1 MAEGR
6 TVGMKLTDSI
16 HKVCG
21 VGVKKAAA
29 FARLGIATVYD
40 LLTYYPRA
48 YEDQSRIT
56 PIARLRPGERATVLG
71 TIQQVTERQTRR
83 RGCTVLTALIGDGTG
98 YAQALWFNQG
108 FLKAK
113 LRAGR
118 RIFLTGKAE
127 YAYNGGGQLALSQ
140 MTSFEVL
147 GARDTADAH
156 LGILPVYAAT
166 EGLTQKNLREMM
178 EYALLHTSDELTET
192 LPSRIRQEYGLIGR
206 ADAFRHIHFPK
217 REEELRAARRRLAF
231 EELYLIQCG
240 LLALKK
246 RTAEEQEGIAHRAN
260 GDLAAR
266 ARAALPFT
274 LTDDQKKVWGEIVR
288 DMESP
293 LPMRRLVQGDVG
305 SGKTAIALLA
315 LAKTVES
322 GYQGALMAPTEIL
335 ARQHYDRLQELLM
348 PLGVRVGFLTG
359 HSTKRARAEIGAALA
374 AQTVDIVVGTHA
386 LLEDHVAFAALGL
399 VVTDEQHRFGVAQRA
414 ALEKKSAVTPDV
426 LVMTATPIPRTMTL
440 TVYGDLDVSRI
451 EHLPPGRRPIRT
463 FLRDETARE
472 KIYAFVRKEI
482 ESGRQA
488 YVVCPLITASEEG
501 ALPSAEEV
509 YEELAHGIFHGIP
522 CGLLHGRLKSAEKEA
537 VMNDFYA
544 DKIKLLVSTTVI
556 EVGVNV
562 PNASI
567 LVVEHAERFGLA
579 QLHQLRGRVG
589 RGDHA
594 SYCILIAGRS
604 VAAQERLKVIAQTG
618 DGFRLAE
625 EDLRLRGP
633 GQFFGA
639 MQHGLGDLKIADVL
653 ADMDLLLLARRAALA
668 TVDDPEALA
677 FVLPA
682 LMRQYRQQFVRMREV

>member
-1 MAEGR
+1 MN
-6 TVGMKLTDSI
+6 LSDSI
-16 HKVCG
+16 SKVRG

-29 FARLGIATVYD
+29 FMRLGIQTVYD

-48 YEDQSRIT
+48 YEDQSRT
-56 PIARLRPGERATVLG
+56 MPIARLRAGERATVLG
-71 TIQQVTERQTRR
+71 VIQSVTEKQTRR
-83 RGCTVLTALIGDGTG
+83 RGFTVLTALVGDGTG
-98 YAQALWFNQG
+98 YVQALWFNQR

-113 LRAGR
+113 LHEGQ

-127 YAYNGGGQLALSQ
+127 YAYNGGGQLAISNIS
-140 MTSFEVL
+140 SFEML
-147 GARDTADAH
+147 GAHETVDAH
-156 LGILPVYAAT
+156 LGILPIYGAT
-166 EGLTQKNLREMM
+166 EGLTQKQLRQMVA
-178 EYALLHTSDELTET
+178 YALTQAEGELSET
-192 LPSRIRQEYGLIGR
+192 LPQRIREEYRLVGR
-206 ADAFRHIHFPK
+206 AAAFHHIHFPK

-260 GDLAAR
+260 GDLVVQVL
-266 ARAALPFT
+266 AALPFD
-274 LTDDQKKVWGEIVR
+274 LTEDQKKVWEEIAR

-315 LAKTVES
+315 LVKTVER
-322 GYQGALMAPTEIL
+322 GCQGALMAPTEIL
-335 ARQHYDRLQELLM
+335 AHQHYDYLSGLLT

-359 HSTKRARAEIGAALA
+359 HLSKKERTAMAAALA
-374 AQTVDIVVGTHA
+374 AHEVDIVVGTHA
-386 LLEDHVAFAALGL
+386 LIQEYVGFDALGL
-399 VVTDEQHRFGVAQRA
+399 VVTDEQHRFGVAQRS

-451 EHLPPGRRPIRT
+451 ENMPPGRRPIRT

-472 KIYAFVRKEI
+472 KIYTFVRKEI

-488 YVVCPLITASEEG
+488 YVVCPLIEASEEG
-501 ALPSAEEV
+501 DLPSVEEV
-509 YEELAHGIFHGIP
+509 YEELAHGIFHGIS
-522 CGLLHGRLKSAEKEA
+522 CGLLHGRMKSAEKEA
-537 VMNDFYA
+537 VMEGFYA
-544 DKIKLLVSTTVI
+544 NKIKLLVSTTVI

-589 RGDHA
+589 RGSHA

-604 VAAQERLKVIAQTG
+604 ASSQERLQIIERTN
-618 DGFRLAE
+618 DGFQLAE

-639 MQHGLGDLKIADVL
+639 MQHGLGDLRIADVL
-653 ADMDLLLLARRAALA
+653 ADMDLLLLARRAAITTL
-668 TVDDPEALA
+668 DDPAA
-677 FVLPA
+677 RSFVLPT
-682 LMRQYRQQFVRMREV
+682 LMRQYRAQFEHIREV

>member
-1 MAEGR
+1 MN
-6 TVGMKLTDSI
+6 LSDSI
-16 HKVCG
+16 SKVRG

-29 FARLGIATVYD
+29 FMRLGIQTVYD

-48 YEDQSRIT
+48 YEDQSRTT
-56 PIARLRPGERATVLG
+56 PIIRLRAGERATVLG
-71 TIQQVTERQTRR
+71 VIQSVTEKRTRR
-83 RGCTVLTALIGDGTG
+83 RGFTVLTALVGDGTG
-98 YAQALWFNQG
+98 YVQALWFNQR

-113 LRAGR
+113 LREGQ

-127 YAYNGGGQLALSQ
+127 YAYNGGGQLAISNIS
-140 MTSFEVL
+140 SFEML
-147 GARDTADAH
+147 GAHETVDAH
-156 LGILPVYAAT
+156 LGILPIYGAT
-166 EGLTQKNLREMM
+166 EGLTQKQLRQMVA
-178 EYALLHTSDELTET
+178 YALTQAEGELSET
-192 LPSRIRQEYGLIGR
+192 LPQRIREEYRLVGR
-206 ADAFRHIHFPK
+206 AAAFHHIHFPK

-260 GDLAAR
+260 GDLVVQVL
-266 ARAALPFT
+266 AALPFD
-274 LTDDQKKVWGEIVR
+274 LTEDQKKVWEEIAR

-315 LAKTVES
+315 LVKTVER
-322 GYQGALMAPTEIL
+322 GCQGALMAPTEIL
-335 ARQHYDRLQELLM
+335 AHQHYDYLSGLLT

-359 HSTKRARAEIGAALA
+359 HLSKKERTAMTAALA
-374 AQTVDIVVGTHA
+374 AHEVDIVVGTHA
-386 LLEDHVAFAALGL
+386 LIQEYVGFDALGL
-399 VVTDEQHRFGVAQRA
+399 VVTDEQHRFGVAQRS

-451 EHLPPGRRPIRT
+451 ENMPPGRRPIRT

-488 YVVCPLITASEEG
+488 YVVCPLIEASEEG
-501 ALPSAEEV
+501 DLPSVEEV
-509 YEELAHGIFHGIP
+509 YEELAHGIFHGIS
-522 CGLLHGRLKSAEKEA
+522 CGLLHGRMKSAEKEA
-537 VMNDFYA
+537 VMEGFYA
-544 DKIKLLVSTTVI
+544 NKIKLLVSTTVI

-589 RGDHA
+589 RGSHA

-604 VAAQERLKVIAQTG
+604 ASSQERLQIIERTN
-618 DGFRLAE
+618 DGFQLAE

-639 MQHGLGDLKIADVL
+639 MQHGLGDLRIADVL
-653 ADMDLLLLARRAALA
+653 ADMDLLLLARRAAITTL
-668 TVDDPEALA
+668 DDPAA
-677 FVLPA
+677 RSFVLPT
-682 LMRQYRQQFVRMREV
+682 LMRQYRAQFEHIREV

>member
-1 MAEGR
+1 
-6 TVGMKLTDSI
+6 MKLSDSI
-16 HKVCG
+16 NKVRG

-29 FARLGIATVYD
+29 FARLGIQTVYD

-48 YEDQSRIT
+48 YEDQSRVT
-56 PIARLRPGERATVLG
+56 PIARLRAGERATVLAV
-71 TIQQVTERQTRR
+71 IQQVQERQGRR
-83 RGCTVLTALIGDGTG
+83 RGFTILTVLLGDETG
-98 YAQALWFNQG
+98 YAQAVWFNQR
-108 FLKAK
+108 FLKTK
-113 LRAGR
+113 LHEGR
-118 RIFLTGKAE
+118 RILLTGKAE
-127 YAYNGGGQLALSQ
+127 YAYKGGGQLALTNI
-140 MTSFEVL
+140 TSFELL
-147 GARDTADAH
+147 GAEEDAGEH

-166 EGLTQKNLREMM
+166 EGLTQKQLRTMM
-178 EYALLHTSDELTET
+178 EYALTQTVDELEEN
-192 LPSRIRQEYGLIGR
+192 LPQRVREEYRLIGR
-206 ADAFRHIHFPK
+206 RRAFQHIHFPK
-217 REEELRAARRRLAF
+217 QEEELRTARRRLAF

-246 RTAEEQEGIAHRAN
+246 RTAEEQEGIAH
-260 GDLAAR
+260 AADGTLVER
-266 ARAALPFT
+266 VRAALPFT
-274 LTDDQKKVWGEIVR
+274 LTGDQEQVWGEISR

-305 SGKTAIALLA
+305 SGKTAVALLA
-315 LAKTVES
+315 LVKTVES
-322 GYQGALMAPTEIL
+322 GHQGAMMAPTEIL
-335 ARQHYDRLQELLM
+335 ARQHYDYLRELLT
-348 PLGVRVGFLTG
+348 PLGVRVGFLSG
-359 HSTKRARAEIGAALA
+359 RLTKKERMAMDASLA
-374 AQTVDIVVGTHA
+374 VHDVDIAVGTHA
-386 LLEDHVAFAALGL
+386 LIQDHVAFAALGL

-451 EHLPPGRRPIRT
+451 EHLPPGRQPIRT
-463 FLRDETARE
+463 FLRDETARA
-472 KIYAFVRKEI
+472 KIYAFVRREI

-488 YVVCPLITASEEG
+488 YVVCPLIEASEEMD
-501 ALPSAEEV
+501 LPSAEDV
-509 YEELAHGIFHGIP
+509 YEELAHGIFRGIP
-522 CGLLHGRLKSAEKEA
+522 CGLLHGRMKSAEKEA
-537 VMNDFYA
+537 VMTNFYA
-544 DKIKLLVSTTVI
+544 NRVKLLVSTTVI

-567 LVVEHAERFGLA
+567 LVVEHAERFGLS

-589 RGDHA
+589 RGSHA

-604 VAAQERLKVIAQTG
+604 AASQERLQVIEQTS

-668 TVDDPEALA
+668 TMDDPAALS
-677 FVLPA
+677 FVLPT
-682 LMRQYRQQFVRMREV
+682 LMRQYRERFEHMREV

>member
-1 MAEGR
+1 MN
-6 TVGMKLTDSI
+6 LSDSI
-16 HKVCG
+16 SKVRG
-21 VGVKKAAA
+21 VGVKKAAS
-29 FARLGIATVYD
+29 FMRLGIQTVYD

-48 YEDQSRIT
+48 YEDQSRTT
-56 PIARLRPGERATVLG
+56 PIARLRAGERATVLG
-71 TIQQVTERQTRR
+71 VIQSVTEKQTRR
-83 RGCTVLTALIGDGTG
+83 RGFTVLTALVGDGTG
-98 YAQALWFNQG
+98 YVQALWFNQR

-113 LRAGR
+113 LREGQ

-127 YAYNGGGQLALSQ
+127 YAYNGGGQLAISNIS
-140 MTSFEVL
+140 SFEML
-147 GARDTADAH
+147 GAHETVDAH
-156 LGILPVYAAT
+156 LGILPIYGAT
-166 EGLTQKNLREMM
+166 EGLTQKQLRQMVA
-178 EYALLHTSDELTET
+178 YALTQAEGELSET
-192 LPSRIRQEYGLIGR
+192 LPQRIREEYRLVGR
-206 ADAFRHIHFPK
+206 AAAFHHIHFPK

-260 GDLAAR
+260 GDLVVQVL
-266 ARAALPFT
+266 AALPFD
-274 LTDDQKKVWGEIVR
+274 LTEDQKKVWEEIAR

-315 LAKTVES
+315 LVKTVER
-322 GYQGALMAPTEIL
+322 GCQGALMAPTEIL
-335 ARQHYDRLQELLM
+335 AHQHYDYLSGLLT

-359 HSTKRARAEIGAALA
+359 HLSKKERTAMAAALA
-374 AQTVDIVVGTHA
+374 AHEVDIVVGTHA
-386 LLEDHVAFAALGL
+386 LIQEYVGFDALGL
-399 VVTDEQHRFGVAQRA
+399 VVTDEQHRFGVAQRS

-451 EHLPPGRRPIRT
+451 ENMPPGRRPIRT

-488 YVVCPLITASEEG
+488 YVVCPLIEASEEG
-501 ALPSAEEV
+501 DLPSVEEV
-509 YEELAHGIFHGIP
+509 YEELAHGIFHGIS
-522 CGLLHGRLKSAEKEA
+522 CGLLHGRMKSAEKEA
-537 VMNDFYA
+537 VMEGFYA
-544 DKIKLLVSTTVI
+544 NKIKLLVSTTVI

-589 RGDHA
+589 RGSHA

-604 VAAQERLKVIAQTG
+604 ASSQERLQIIERTN
-618 DGFRLAE
+618 DGFQLAE

-639 MQHGLGDLKIADVL
+639 MQHGLGDLRIADVL
-653 ADMDLLLLARRAALA
+653 ADMDLLLLARRAAITTL
-668 TVDDPEALA
+668 DDPAA
-677 FVLPA
+677 RSFVLPT
-682 LMRQYRQQFVRMREV
+682 LMRQYRAQFEHIREV

>member
-1 MAEGR
+1 
-6 TVGMKLTDSI
+6 MKLSDSI
-16 HKVCG
+16 NKVRG

-29 FARLGIATVYD
+29 FARIGIQTVYD
-40 LLTYYPRA
+40 LLTYYPRT

-56 PIARLRPGERATVLG
+56 PVAELRAGERATVLG
-71 TIQQVTERQTRR
+71 VIQTVTEKQTRR
-83 RGCTVLTALIGDGTG
+83 RGFTVLTALVGDGTG
-98 YAQALWFNQG
+98 YAQAVWFNQR
-108 FLKAK
+108 FLKTK
-113 LRAGR
+113 LRTGR
-118 RIFLTGKAE
+118 RILLTGKAE
-127 YAYNGGGQLALSQ
+127 YAYNGGGQLALSPI
-140 MTSFEVL
+140 TSFEIL
-147 GARDTADAH
+147 DAQEPAEEH

-166 EGLTQKNLREMM
+166 EGLTQKQLRQMVA
-178 EYALLHTSDELTET
+178 YALAQTEGELAET
-192 LPSRIRQEYGLIGR
+192 LPQRIREECRLIGR
-206 ADAFRHIHFPK
+206 TAAFRRIHFPK
-217 REEELRAARRRLAF
+217 QEEELHAARRRLAF

-246 RTAEEQEGIAHRAN
+246 RTAEQQEGIAHREN
-260 GDLAAR
+260 GMLVVR
-266 ARAALPFT
+266 VLAALPFE
-274 LTDDQKKVWGEIVR
+274 LTTDQARVWAEITH
-288 DMESP
+288 DMESS

-315 LAKTVES
+315 LVKTVEN
-322 GYQGALMAPTEIL
+322 GCQGALMAPTEIL
-335 ARQHYDRLQELLM
+335 ARQHYDALQGLLA
-348 PLGVRVGFLTG
+348 PLGVRVGFLSG
-359 HSTKRARAEIGAALA
+359 RLTKKERTEIAAALA
-374 AQTVDIVVGTHA
+374 AHEVDIAIGTHA
-386 LLEDHVAFAALGL
+386 LIQEHVVFDALGL
-399 VVTDEQHRFGVAQRA
+399 VVTDEQHRFGVAQRS
-414 ALEKKSAVTPDV
+414 ALEKKSAVIPDV

-488 YVVCPLITASEEG
+488 YVVCPLIEASEESD
-501 ALPSAEEV
+501 LPSAEEV
-509 YEELAHGIFHGIP
+509 HEELSHGIFRGIP
-522 CGLLHGRLKSAEKEA
+522 CGLLHGRMKSADKEA
-537 VMNDFYA
+537 VMEGFYA
-544 DKIKLLVSTTVI
+544 DRIKLLVSTTVI

-589 RGDHA
+589 RGSHA
-594 SYCILIAGRS
+594 SYCILIAGRRAS
-604 VAAQERLKVIAQTG
+604 SQERLKVIEQTS

-639 MQHGLGDLKIADVL
+639 MQHGLGDLRIADVL

-668 TVDDPEALA
+668 TLDDPAALS
-677 FVLPA
+677 FVLPT
-682 LMRQYRQQFVRMREV
+682 LMRQYREQFEHMREI

>member
-1 MAEGR
+1 MH
-6 TVGMKLTDSI
+6 LTDSI
-16 HKVCG
+16 NKVRG

-29 FARLGIATVYD
+29 FTRLGIQTVYD

-48 YEDQSRIT
+48 YEDQSCIT
-56 PIARLRPGERATVLG
+56 PIAQLHAGERATVLG
-71 TIQQVTERQTRR
+71 VIQQVTERQTRR
-83 RGCTVLTALIGDGTG
+83 RGFTVLTALVGDGTG
-98 YAQALWFNQG
+98 YAQALWFNQR
-108 FLKAK
+108 FLKSK
-113 LRAGR
+113 LREGR
-118 RIFLTGKAE
+118 RILLTGKAD
-127 YAYNGGGQLALSQ
+127 YAYNGGGQLALSNI
-140 MTSFEVL
+140 TSFEML
-147 GARDTADAH
+147 GARDEAEAH

-166 EGLTQKNLREMM
+166 EGLTQKQLRQMM
-178 EYALLHTSDELTET
+178 EYALAQAGGELAEN
-192 LPSRIRQEYGLIGR
+192 LPQRIREEYHLVGR
-206 ADAFRHIHFPK
+206 MDAFRQIHFPR
-217 REEELRAARRRLAF
+217 REEDLRAARRRLAF

-246 RTAEEQEGIAHRAN
+246 RTAEEQEGIAHAAN
-260 GDLAAR
+260 GELVAR
-266 ARAALPFT
+266 VLAALPFD
-274 LTDDQKKVWGEIVR
+274 LTEDQAKVWGEIAR

-315 LAKTVES
+315 LVKTVEN
-322 GYQGALMAPTEIL
+322 GHQGALMAPTEIL
-335 ARQHYDRLQELLM
+335 AHQHYDTLRELLT

-359 HSTKRARAEIGAALA
+359 RLAKKERTEAAAALA
-374 AQTVDIVVGTHA
+374 AHEVDIAVGTHA
-386 LLEDHVAFAALGL
+386 LIQDGVSFDALGL

-414 ALEKKSAVTPDV
+414 ALEKKSVVTPDV

-451 EHLPPGRRPIRT
+451 EHLPPGRQPVRT

-472 KIYAFVRKEI
+472 KIYAFVRREI
-482 ESGRQA
+482 ESGRQV
-488 YVVCPLITASEEG
+488 YVVCPLIEASEESD
-501 ALPSAEEV
+501 LPCVEEV
-509 YEELAHGIFHGIP
+509 YEELAQGIFRGIP
-522 CGLLHGRLKSAEKEA
+522 CGLLHGRMKSAEKEA
-537 VMNDFYA
+537 VMEGFYTNR
-544 DKIKLLVSTTVI
+544 IKLLVSTTVI

-567 LVVEHAERFGLA
+567 LVVEHAERFGLS

-589 RGDHA
+589 RGSYA

-604 VAAQERLKVIAQTG
+604 AASEERLKVIEQTS

-668 TVDDPEALA
+668 TVDDPAALS
-677 FVLPA
+677 FVLPT
-682 LMRQYRQQFVRMREV
+682 LMRQYRERFEHMREV

>member
-1 MAEGR
+1 MH
-6 TVGMKLTDSI
+6 LTDSI
-16 HKVCG
+16 NKVRG
-21 VGVKKAAA
+21 VGVKKEAA
-29 FARLGIATVYD
+29 FARLGIGTVYD
-40 LLTYYPRA
+40 LLTYYPRT
-48 YEDQSRIT
+48 YEDQSRVT
-56 PIARLRPGERATVLG
+56 PIAELRVGERAAVLG
-71 TIQQVTERQTRR
+71 VIQQVTERPTRR
-83 RGCTVLTALIGDGTG
+83 RGFTVLTALLGDGTG
-98 YAQALWFNQG
+98 YAQAVWFNQR
-108 FLKAK
+108 FLKSK
-113 LRAGR
+113 LREGQ
-118 RIFLTGKAE
+118 RILLSGKAD
-127 YAYNGGGQLALSQ
+127 YAYQGSGQLALSQ
-140 MTSFEVL
+140 ITSFEIL
-147 GARDTADAH
+147 GAQDAADEH

-166 EGLTQKNLREMM
+166 EGLTQKQLRQMM
-178 EYALLHTSDELTET
+178 TYALAQTVDELEEN
-192 LPSRIRQEYGLIGR
+192 LPQRIREEYRLIGR
-206 ADAFRHIHFPK
+206 RAAFRRIHFPK
-217 REEELRAARRRLAF
+217 QEEELRAARRRLAF

-246 RTAEEQEGIAHRAN
+246 RTAEQQEGIAHREN
-260 GDLAAR
+260 GMLVVR
-266 ARAALPFT
+266 VLAALPFE
-274 LTDDQKKVWGEIVR
+274 LTADQTRVWAEIAR

-315 LAKTVES
+315 LVKTVEN
-322 GYQGALMAPTEIL
+322 GCQGALMAPTEIL
-335 ARQHYDRLQELLM
+335 ARQHYDALQGLLA
-348 PLGVRVGFLTG
+348 PLGVRVGFLSG
-359 HSTKRARAEIGAALA
+359 RLTKRERTEIAAALA
-374 AQTVDIVVGTHA
+374 AHEVDIAVGTHA
-386 LLEDHVAFAALGL
+386 LIQEYVAFDALGL
-399 VVTDEQHRFGVAQRA
+399 VVTDEQHRFGVAQRS
-414 ALEKKSAVTPDV
+414 ALEKKSTVTPDV

-488 YVVCPLITASEEG
+488 YVVCPLIEASEESD
-501 ALPSAEEV
+501 LPSAEEV
-509 YEELAHGIFHGIP
+509 YEELSHGIFRGIP
-522 CGLLHGRLKSAEKEA
+522 CGLLHGRMKSAEKEA
-537 VMNDFYA
+537 VMEGFYA
-544 DKIKLLVSTTVI
+544 DRIKLLVSTTVI

-567 LVVEHAERFGLA
+567 LVVEHAERFGLS

-589 RGDHA
+589 RGSYA

-604 VAAQERLKVIAQTG
+604 AASQERLQVIERTS

-668 TVDDPEALA
+668 TLDDPAALS
-677 FVLPA
+677 FVLPT
-682 LMRQYRQQFVRMREV
+682 LMRQYRERFAHMREV

>member
-1 MAEGR
+1 MN
-6 TVGMKLTDSI
+6 LTDSI
-16 HKVCG
+16 NKVRG

-29 FARLGIATVYD
+29 FTRLGIQTVYD

-56 PIARLRPGERATVLG
+56 PIAQLHAGERATVLG
-71 TIQQVTERQTRR
+71 VIQQVTERQTRR
-83 RGCTVLTALIGDGTG
+83 RGFTVLTALVGDGTG
-98 YAQALWFNQG
+98 YAQALWFNQR
-108 FLKAK
+108 FLKSK
-113 LRAGR
+113 LREGR
-118 RIFLTGKAE
+118 RILLTGKAD
-127 YAYNGGGQLALSQ
+127 YAYNGGGQLALSNI
-140 MTSFEVL
+140 TSFEML
-147 GARDTADAH
+147 GARDEAEAH

-166 EGLTQKNLREMM
+166 EGLTQKQLRQMM
-178 EYALLHTSDELTET
+178 EYALAQAGGELAEN
-192 LPSRIRQEYGLIGR
+192 LPQCIREEYHLVGR
-206 ADAFRHIHFPK
+206 MAAFRQIHFPR

-246 RTAEEQEGIAHRAN
+246 RTAEEQEGIAHAAN
-260 GDLAAR
+260 GELVAR
-266 ARAALPFT
+266 VLAALPFD
-274 LTDDQKKVWGEIVR
+274 LTEDQAKVWGEIAR

-315 LAKTVES
+315 LVKTVEN
-322 GYQGALMAPTEIL
+322 GHQGALMAPTEIL
-335 ARQHYDRLQELLM
+335 AHQHYDTLRELLT

-359 HSTKRARAEIGAALA
+359 RLTKKERTEAAAALA
-374 AQTVDIVVGTHA
+374 AHEVDIVVGTHA
-386 LLEDHVAFAALGL
+386 LIQDGVSFDALGL

-414 ALEKKSAVTPDV
+414 ALEKKSVVTPDV

-451 EHLPPGRRPIRT
+451 EHLPPGRQPVRT

-472 KIYAFVRKEI
+472 KIYAFVRREI

-488 YVVCPLITASEEG
+488 YVVCPLIEASEESD
-501 ALPSAEEV
+501 LPCVEEV
-509 YEELAHGIFHGIP
+509 YEELARGIFRGIP
-522 CGLLHGRLKSAEKEA
+522 CGLLHGRMKSAEKEA
-537 VMNDFYA
+537 VMEGFYTNR
-544 DKIKLLVSTTVI
+544 IKLLVSTTVI

-567 LVVEHAERFGLA
+567 LVVEHAERFGLS

-589 RGDHA
+589 RGSYA

-604 VAAQERLKVIAQTG
+604 AASEERLKVIEQTS

-668 TVDDPEALA
+668 TVDDPAALS
-677 FVLPA
+677 FVLPT
-682 LMRQYRQQFVRMREV
+682 LMRQYRERFEHMREV

>member
-1 MAEGR
+1 MN
-6 TVGMKLTDSI
+6 LSDSI
-16 HKVCG
+16 SKVRG

-29 FARLGIATVYD
+29 FMRLGIQTVYD

-48 YEDQSRIT
+48 YEDQSRTT
-56 PIARLRPGERATVLG
+56 PIARLRAGERATVLG
-71 TIQQVTERQTRR
+71 VIQSVTEKQTRR
-83 RGCTVLTALIGDGTG
+83 RGFTVLTALVGDGTG
-98 YAQALWFNQG
+98 YVQALWFNQR

-113 LRAGR
+113 LREGQ

-127 YAYNGGGQLALSQ
+127 YAYNGGGQLAISNIS
-140 MTSFEVL
+140 SFEML
-147 GARDTADAH
+147 GAHETADAH
-156 LGILPVYAAT
+156 LGILPIYGAT
-166 EGLTQKNLREMM
+166 EGLTQKQLRQMVA
-178 EYALLHTSDELTET
+178 YALTQAEGELSET
-192 LPSRIRQEYGLIGR
+192 LPQRIREEYRLVGR
-206 ADAFRHIHFPK
+206 AAAFHHIHFPK

-260 GDLAAR
+260 GDLVVQVL
-266 ARAALPFT
+266 AALPFD
-274 LTDDQKKVWGEIVR
+274 LTEDQKKVWEEIAR

-315 LAKTVES
+315 LIKTVER
-322 GYQGALMAPTEIL
+322 GCQGALMAPTEIL
-335 ARQHYDRLQELLM
+335 AHQHYDYLSGLLT

-359 HSTKRARAEIGAALA
+359 HLSKKERTAMAAALA
-374 AQTVDIVVGTHA
+374 AHEVDIVVGTHA
-386 LLEDHVAFAALGL
+386 LIQEYVVFDALGL
-399 VVTDEQHRFGVAQRA
+399 VVTDEQHRFGVAQRS

-451 EHLPPGRRPIRT
+451 ENMPPGRRPIRT

-488 YVVCPLITASEEG
+488 YVVCPLIEASEEG
-501 ALPSAEEV
+501 DLPSVEEV
-509 YEELAHGIFHGIP
+509 YEELAHGIFHGIS
-522 CGLLHGRLKSAEKEA
+522 CGLLHGRMKSAEKEA
-537 VMNDFYA
+537 VMEGVYA
-544 DKIKLLVSTTVI
+544 NKIKLLVSTTVI

-589 RGDHA
+589 RGSHA
-594 SYCILIAGRS
+594 SYCILIAGCS
-604 VAAQERLKVIAQTG
+604 ASSQERLQIIERTN
-618 DGFRLAE
+618 DGFQLAE

-639 MQHGLGDLKIADVL
+639 MQHGLGDLRIADVL
-653 ADMDLLLLARRAALA
+653 ADMDLLLLARRAAITTL
-668 TVDDPEALA
+668 DDPAA
-677 FVLPA
+677 RSFVLPT
-682 LMRQYRQQFVRMREV
+682 LMRQYRAQFEHIREV

>member
-1 MAEGR
+1 
-6 TVGMKLTDSI
+6 MKLSDSI
-16 HKVCG
+16 NKVRG

-29 FARLGIATVYD
+29 FARIGIQTVYD
-40 LLTYYPRA
+40 LLTYYPRT

-56 PIARLRPGERATVLG
+56 PVAELRAGERATVFG
-71 TIQQVTERQTRR
+71 VIQTVTEKQTRR
-83 RGCTVLTALIGDGTG
+83 RGFTVLTALVGDGTG
-98 YAQALWFNQG
+98 YAQAVWFNQR
-108 FLKAK
+108 FLKTK
-113 LRAGR
+113 LRTGR
-118 RIFLTGKAE
+118 RILLTGKAE
-127 YAYNGGGQLALSQ
+127 YAYNGGGQLALSPI
-140 MTSFEVL
+140 TSFEIL
-147 GARDTADAH
+147 DAQEPAEEH

-166 EGLTQKNLREMM
+166 EGLTQKQLRQMM
-178 EYALLHTSDELTET
+178 TYALAQTEGELAET
-192 LPSRIRQEYGLIGR
+192 LPQRIREEYRLIGR
-206 ADAFRHIHFPK
+206 TAAFRGIHFPK
-217 REEELRAARRRLAF
+217 QEEELRAARRRLAF

-246 RTAEEQEGIAHRAN
+246 RTAEQQEGIAHREN
-260 GDLAAR
+260 GMLVAR
-266 ARAALPFT
+266 VLAALPFE
-274 LTDDQKKVWGEIVR
+274 LTTDQARVWAEITH
-288 DMESP
+288 DMESS

-315 LAKTVES
+315 LVKTVEN
-322 GYQGALMAPTEIL
+322 GCQGALMAPTEIL
-335 ARQHYDRLQELLM
+335 ARQHYDALQGLLA
-348 PLGVRVGFLTG
+348 PLGVRVGFLSG
-359 HSTKRARAEIGAALA
+359 RLTKKERTEIAAALA
-374 AQTVDIVVGTHA
+374 AHEVDIVVGTHA
-386 LLEDHVAFAALGL
+386 LIQEHVVFDALGL
-399 VVTDEQHRFGVAQRA
+399 VVTDEQHRFGVAQRS

-488 YVVCPLITASEEG
+488 YVVCPLIEASEESD
-501 ALPSAEEV
+501 LPSAEEV
-509 YEELAHGIFHGIP
+509 YEELSHGIFRGIP
-522 CGLLHGRLKSAEKEA
+522 CGLLHGRMKSADKEA
-537 VMNDFYA
+537 VMEGFYA
-544 DKIKLLVSTTVI
+544 DRIKLLVSTTVI

-589 RGDHA
+589 RGSHA

-604 VAAQERLKVIAQTG
+604 ATSQERLKVIEQTS

-639 MQHGLGDLKIADVL
+639 MQHGLGDLRIADVL
-653 ADMDLLLLARRAALA
+653 ADMDLLLLARRAAL
-668 TVDDPEALA
+668 TTLDDPAALS
-677 FVLPA
+677 FVLPT
-682 LMRQYRQQFVRMREV
+682 LMRQYREQFEHMREI